1 MTASIQPGA
10 MDAHCAFRD
19 PARAQ
24 SLPGAAP
31 EPDAAFLPG
40 HLAPL
45 LEASG
50 VERAIVVQ
58 THPPDEGGDWLLDA
72 AGAAPFV
79 AGVVAWLDLA
89 SPDALARLESLA
101 RHPKL
106 KGVRCDAEREVAN
119 DWLLR
124 DDLQPALRALAE
136 RELTLDLAVSTRH
149 LRRLPELAAR
159 YPRLRFVIEHM
170 ARPRVDLGQTEPWG
184 TMMRAV
190 AACPNVWCKVSGL
203 LTPGV
208 SVRAQT
214 ARLRPFAAPLVRTF
228 GFERLMFGS
237 DWPASA
243 QAAPYDQTLAAAIE
257 AVGPASDAQLRRFLG
272 AAAAECYRLD

>member
-1 MTASIQPGA
+1 MAANIPPGA
-10 MDAHCAFRD
+10 VDAHCTFRD
-19 PARAQ
+19 PAREP
-24 SLPGAAP
+24 LPGGAP
-31 EPDAAFLPG
+31 EPGEPFLPE

-50 VERAIVVQ
+50 VERAVVVQ
-58 THPPDEGGDWLLDA
+58 AHPPDEDGDWLLDA
-72 AGAAPFV
+72 ADAAPFV

-89 SPDALARLESLA
+89 SPGAPARIERLAQR
-101 RHPKL
+101 PKL
-106 KGVRCDAEREVAN
+106 KGVRCDAEREAAN

-124 DDLQPALRALAE
+124 DDAQPALSALAE
-136 RELTLDLAVSTRH
+136 RELALDLAVSTRH
-149 LRRLPELAAR
+149 LRWLPELAAR

-190 AACPNVWCKVSGL
+190 AACPNVWCKVSGF
-203 LTPGV
+203 LTQGV

-214 ARLRPFAAPLVRTF
+214 ARLRPFVAPLVRTF
-228 GFERLMFGS
+228 DYERLMFGS

-243 QAAPYDQTLAAAIE
+243 QAAPYDQTLAVAIE
-257 AVGPASDAQLRRFLG
+257 AVGPADPGQLRRFLG
-272 AAAAECYRLD
+272 AAAADCYRLD